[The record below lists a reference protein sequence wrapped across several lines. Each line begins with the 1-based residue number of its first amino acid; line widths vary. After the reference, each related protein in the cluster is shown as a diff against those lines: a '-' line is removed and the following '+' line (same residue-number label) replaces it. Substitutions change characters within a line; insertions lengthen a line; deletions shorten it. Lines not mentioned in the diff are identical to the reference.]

1 MENVRH
7 TWSDF
12 PASTAA
18 KINEFKQRKEE
29 ANFPSEIKAH
39 VVKEGANFDE
49 LKPGVVGKF
58 VVSRSREKQAELDA
72 KSHAQNATNSGEK

>member
-12 PASTAA
+12 RSTPA

-72 KSHAQNATNSGEK
+72 KSHAQNASNSSEK